1 MRILSILFLV
11 IFTAGAE
18 TVAQQPVGSWR
29 EHLPYGSTIDVA
41 YGDGRVFCATP
52 FSVFAYDTGDQSIQR
67 VSKVNKL
74 SGSDLSCVVYDEAT
88 STLLVGYQSGNLDI
102 ISSGVPFNLPDIA
115 NSSVFGDKRIYEV
128 FVDDGSAYLCCGF
141 GVVVVNIAN
150 KEVRETWF
158 LEGQNDLVKVNA
170 LTRDELHW
178 FAATDR
184 GLYRAEV
191 TDPFLVS
198 FEAWEHIETPPL
210 EDAELSDVMLYN
222 DRIFVINEQGDD
234 DAIWYAESDLGAWTL
249 FPFYMAEELREI
261 DAGGDGYFV
270 VCEKNGVRVYAFTGE
285 GSNDGYEEIDFRGG
299 LFDIVMDPAAAVID
313 DNNVVWFAND
323 EGGMFRFLINGE
335 WQGESRHMPDGPP
348 AFNVRRIDAYNNNIW
363 IASGGVDA
371 SWTNNY
377 DKKGIYGLVN
387 DRWVI
392 MESPEGENDI
402 GSVNDYMAVSVNP
415 LNNDHIALGSWEE
428 GLIEVRNGE
437 VTEIY
442 NEENSPLEL
451 VSFGGSPRIGIAG
464 VDFDEDGNLWF
475 TNAYSSNSLMMQSS
489 SGSFYSWNLS
499 PEINSEEFLG
509 DVVAARQGYIWA
521 IAPRGNG
528 LLVLDPKE
536 TPTNPN
542 DDEYRLLTAEEGNG
556 GLPTNDIF
564 SLEED
569 LDGEM
574 WVGTLQGLAV
584 FYSPEA
590 IFNSDNF
597 DAQQILIE
605 QDGNIQILLETEQI
619 NCIEI
624 DGANRKWIG
633 TESNGVFLLSED
645 GLNQVVH
652 FTDANSPLLSNTVF
666 DIAINQENG
675 EVFFGT
681 SRGIVSYI
689 GTATN
694 FDPDISEVTVYPNP
708 VREDYTGSVTIE
720 GLAFESEVRITDA
733 SGNLVYTTLSN
744 GGRATWNA
752 TGPDGKRVS
761 TGVYLVFCSSPDGS
775 ASNVAKV
782 AVIR

>member
-1 MRILSILFLV
+1 MRILSILFLM
-11 IFTAGAE
+11 T
-18 TVAQQPVGSWR
+18 TVAVVDLAAQQPVGSWR
-29 EHLPYGSTIDVA
+29 EHLPYGSAIDVT
-41 YGDGRVFCATP
+41 YGDGLVFCATP
-52 FSVFAYDTGDQSIQR
+52 FSVFSFNTEDQSIQR
-67 VSKVNKL
+67 ISKVNKL
-74 SGSDLSCVVYDEAT
+74 SGSDLSCLAYDEA
-88 STLLVGYQSGNLDI
+88 SSSLLVGYQSGNLDI
-102 ISSGVPFNLPDIA
+102 ITSGTPFNLPDIA
-115 NSSVFGDKRIYEV
+115 NSSIFGDKRIYDIY
-128 FVDDGSAYLCCGF
+128 VDGGRAYLSCGF

-150 KEVRETWF
+150 REVRETWF

-170 LTRDELHW
+170 LTRDAIHW
-178 FAATDR
+178 YAATDR

-191 TDPFLVS
+191 SDPFLVS
-198 FEAWEHIETPPL
+198 FEAWEHIQTAPL
-210 EDAELSDVMLYN
+210 DDAELSDVMLYN
-222 DRIFVINEQGDD
+222 GQLFVINEQGED
-234 DAIWYAESDLGAWTL
+234 DAIWYADPDLSSWNL
-249 FPFYMAEELREI
+249 FPFYMAEELRGL
-261 DAGGDGYFV
+261 DAGGDNYFA
-270 VCEKNGVRVYAFTGE
+270 VCEKNGVRIYAFTGQ
-285 GSNDGYEEIDFRGG
+285 GSNDGFEEIDFRGG
-299 LFDIVMDPAAAVID
+299 LFDIVMDPASAVID

-323 EGGMFRFLINGE
+323 EGGMFRFLINGG
-335 WQGESRHMPDGPP
+335 WQGESQHLPDGPP
-348 AFNVRRIDAYNNNIW
+348 AFNVRRLDAFNNNIW
-363 IASGGVDA
+363 VASGGVDA
-371 SWTNNY
+371 TWTNNY

-387 DRWVI
+387 DRWVVI
-392 MESPEGENDI
+392 ENPEGENEI
-402 GSVNDYMAVSVNP
+402 GSINDYMSVTVNP
-415 LNNDHIALGSWEE
+415 LENNNVFLGSWEE
-428 GLIEVRNGE
+428 GLIEVNSGE
-437 VTEIY
+437 ISEIY
-442 NEENSPLEL
+442 NEANSPLEL

-464 VDFDEDGNLWF
+464 VDFDTDGNLWF
-475 TNAYSSNSLMMQSS
+475 TNAYSGNSLMMRSA

-499 PEINSEEFLG
+499 PEISSEEFLG

-528 LLVLDPKE
+528 LIVLDPKE
-536 TPTNPN
+536 TPTNPG

-590 IFNSDNF
+590 IFSSDNF

-624 DGANRKWIG
+624 DGANRKWVG
-633 TESNGVFLLSED
+633 TENNGVFLLSED
-645 GLNQVVH
+645 GLNQIVH
-652 FTDANSPLLSNTVF
+652 FTTTNSPLLSNTVF

-681 SRGIVSYI
+681 SRGIVSYV

-694 FDPDISEVTVYPNP
+694 FDEDINEVIVYPNP
-708 VREDYTGSVTIE
+708 VREDHSGPVTIE

-733 SGNLVYTTLSN
+733 SGNLVFSTVSN
-744 GGRATWNA
+744 GGRAIWDG

-761 TGVYLVFCSSPDGS
+761 TGVYLVFCSRPDGG
-775 ASNVAKV
+775 AANVAKV